1 MTALYRPGRSES
13 PLARRMLIGLALATT
28 ALMIGLPVVIV
39 FEQAFAKGVAVYAA
53 SLTNPDTLHAMIL
66 TLIVA
71 AVAVPVNIAFG
82 IAAAWTIAKFDFPLK
97 RLLVS
102 IIELPFSVSPIVA
115 GVSYLMMYGGQ
126 SPIGAWLEA
135 HGISLMFQPAGIVLV
150 TIFVTSPFVARELL
164 PLMEAQGR
172 EEEEAAAV
180 LGARGLAILWRVTL
194 PNVRWALLYGA
205 VLCAARAIGEFGAV
219 SVVSGNVRGETNT
232 LPLHIEVLYHDYNV
246 VGAFAAATVLT
257 LFALVGLLAQTILAM
272 RMEAREG
279 RNPTGAH

>member
-1 MTALYRPGRSES
+1 MSAPYRPGRSES
-13 PLARRMLIGLALATT
+13 ATTRRVLIGLALLST

-39 FEQAFAKGVAVYAA
+39 FEQAFAKGIEVYAA
-53 SLTNPDTLHAMIL
+53 SLNNPDTLHAMML
-66 TLIVA
+66 TMIVA
-71 AVAVPVNIAFG
+71 AIAVPVNIAFG

-97 RLLVS
+97 KLLVS

-115 GVSYLMMYGGQ
+115 GVCYLMMYGSQ
-126 SPIGAWLEA
+126 SVVGAWLEQY
-135 HGISLMFQPAGIVLV
+135 GISVMFQPAGIVLV
-150 TIFVTSPFVARELL
+150 TIFVTSPFVVREML
-164 PLMEAQGR
+164 PLMEQQGR
-172 EEEEAAAV
+172 EEEEAAAL

-219 SVVSGNVRGETNT
+219 SVVSGNIRGETNT

-246 VGAFAAATVLT
+246 IGAFAAATVLT
-257 LFALVGLLAQTILAM
+257 LFALVGLLAQTLLAL

-279 RNPTGAH
+279 RHPSGAH

>member
-1 MTALYRPGRSES
+1 MAAHSRPGRTES
-13 PLARRMLIGLALATT
+13 AAVRRTLIGLALVAT
-28 ALMIGLPVVIV
+28 AVMIGLPVAIV
-39 FEQAFAKGVAVYAA
+39 FAQAFAKGVAIYAT
-53 SLTNPDTLHAMIL
+53 SLVDPDTLHAMIL
-66 TLIVA
+66 TLVVA
-71 AVAVPVNIAFG
+71 AIAVPVNIAFG
-82 IAAAWTIAKFDFPLK
+82 IAAAWAIAKFDFPLK

-115 GVSYLMMYGGQ
+115 GVAYLMMYGGQ
-126 SPIGAWLEA
+126 SPIGTWLEA
-135 HGISLMFQPAGIVLV
+135 HDISLMFQPAGIVLV
-150 TIFVTSPFVARELL
+150 TIFVTSPFVVRELL

-205 VLCAARAIGEFGAV
+205 ILCAARAIGEFGAV
-219 SVVSGNVRGETNT
+219 SVVSGNIRGQTNT

-257 LFALVGLLAQTILAM
+257 LFALVGLAAQTVLAM

-279 RNPTGAH
+279 HHPSGAH

>member
-1 MTALYRPGRSES
+1 MSAPYRPGRSES
-13 PLARRMLIGLALATT
+13 PAVRRTLIGLALVMT
-28 ALMIGLPVVIV
+28 AVMIGLPVVIV

-53 SLTNPDTLHAMIL
+53 SLANPDTLHAVIL

-71 AVAVPVNIAFG
+71 AIAVPINIAFG
-82 IAAAWTIAKFDFPLK
+82 IAAAWAIAKFDFPLK

-102 IIELPFSVSPIVA
+102 VIELPFSVSPIVA
-115 GVSYLMMYGGQ
+115 GVSYLMMYGAQ

-135 HGISLMFQPAGIVLV
+135 HDISLMFQPAGIVLV

-279 RNPTGAH
+279 RHPSGAH